1 MNMPAEKL
9 ILDTMDKAMNIAVI
23 GTGKTGGEVLRLLPD
38 ERVVGPFDSGNPPTS
53 QALREADAAVI
64 FVPPDAAADILETV
78 FDSGVPAAW
87 GTTGFAWPDDLHE
100 RLREQDTAWIRASNF
115 SLGMNIIRHCLGVIS
130 VGAGVLDDP
139 EFHIHEV
146 HHAQKQDAPSGTALA
161 WKKWL
166 GRQAEITSERKGD
179 IKGIHRLTVETL
191 SETITLQHEAHER
204 AVFAKGALWAARQ
217 LHAGVLEPGLYDFSE
232 LFDRIAS
239 PRDNTDS

>member
-1 MNMPAEKL
+1 MNTDL
-9 ILDTMDKAMNIAVI
+9 NIAVV
-23 GTGKTGGEVLRLLPD
+23 GTGKTGGEVLRLLPE
-38 ERVVGPFDSGNPPTS
+38 ERVVGPFDSGRPPTEG
-53 QALREADAAVI
+53 ALREADAAI
-64 FVPPDAAADILETV
+64 LFVPPAAAGEILEAV
-78 FDSGVPAAW
+78 LASGVPAAW
-87 GTTGFAWPDDLHE
+87 GTTGFEWPGDLDG
-100 RLREQDTAWIRASNF
+100 RLREQGTAWIRASNF

-166 GRQAEITSERKGD
+166 GRQADITSERKGD
-179 IKGIHRLTVETL
+179 IKGIHRLTVETR
-191 SETITLQHEAHER
+191 SETITLEHEAHER

-217 LHAGVLEPGLYDFSE
+217 LHAGAVEPGFHEFSE

-239 PRDNTDS
+239 RRKDAES